1 MATSIKFDRMAA
13 SFIRRHSSTNSLQ
26 TLRIGLHPVQIAV
39 DVDLEQGHRA
49 VPGTACGGRVS
60 ALEAQ
65 LAQVQLVDEDIDDA
79 DRTVL
84 VDPVIESLG
93 EENALRSI
101 RPFDVSPH

>member
-1 MATSIKFDRMAA
+1 LTAY
-13 SFIRRHSSTNSLQ
+13 
-26 TLRIGLHPVQIAV
+26 
-39 DVDLEQGHRA
+39 A
-49 VPGTACGGRVS
+49 VPGPTCGGRIG

-84 VDPVIESLG
+84 VDPVVESFG

-101 RPFDVSPH
+101 LAFDVSPHRSPLSV